1 MLPVVDR
8 LASILPDGGLVR
20 GRTVACVGPAAPTVA
35 LTLVARATAEGSWLA
50 VVGLPWLGVEAARE
64 LGVALERVVAVDV
77 DPRHHPDWAE
87 CVAAAVVGFEVVL
100 AAPSRSMSDR
110 LWRQVRARLQA
121 RGGVLVTL
129 PTPSG
134 PTPSA
139 PVPSAD
145 LVVTAST
152 EAWEG
157 IGRGH
162 GHLSGRRL
170 RLTVTGRRTP
180 HPRTAVLPANPPPA
194 NPVLTTSAFAG

>member
-1 MLPVVDR
+1 MVDR

-50 VVGLPWLGVEAARE
+50 CVGLPWLGVEAARE

-77 DPRHHPDWAE
+77 DPRQHRDWAE

-100 AAPSRSMSDR
+100 AAPSRSVPDR

-129 PTPSG
+129 PDSSDGIGTG
-134 PTPSA
+134 
-139 PVPSAD
+139 AD
-145 LVVTAST
+145 LELTAST
-152 EAWEG
+152 ETWEG

-170 RLTVTGRRTP
+170 RLTVAGRRTP

-194 NPVLTTSAFAG
+194 NPPPANPVLTTSAFAD